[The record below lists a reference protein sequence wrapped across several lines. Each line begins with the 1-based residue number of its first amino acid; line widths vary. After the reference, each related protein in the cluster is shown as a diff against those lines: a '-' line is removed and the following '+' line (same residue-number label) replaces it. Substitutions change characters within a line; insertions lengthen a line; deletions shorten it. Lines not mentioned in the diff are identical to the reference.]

1 MNRIFVILLIALSI
15 FSTMYFFGGEYFNEQ
30 DEPKAIKVD
39 EEPSVYVSVLGL
51 DVAKGT
57 FLSEELYQNKLVKAS
72 ELAGYNYTES
82 GALHIEPG
90 ALLRKDLVTGSYL
103 NQDDISNPGDRDY
116 MFLSMND
123 GELPYFYHVSGVGIV
138 QTQSLF
144 AGDKVSFVSTT
155 SSESNLLENGYEDI
169 GGLTSRVIISG
180 ARVLQVIDGSEDQDA
195 QDADDKQY
203 SVVVAL
209 RMRDVLRLEM
219 AQKIGDVNIVP
230 ADLEKSYL
238 SIRSSDLLE
247 TQFGVRE
254 LRGID

>member
-1 MNRIFVILLIALSI
+1 
-15 FSTMYFFGGEYFNEQ
+15 MYFLGSELFTKQ
-30 DEPKAIKVD
+30 DKPNVVNVA
-39 EEPSVYVSVLGL
+39 EEPLVNVSVLTSDMG
-51 DVAKGT
+51 KGSL
-57 FLSEELYQNKLVKAS
+57 LSEELYQNKSFKAS
-72 ELAGYNYTES
+72 EITSGNYTES
-82 GALHIEPG
+82 GSLHIEPG
-90 ALLRKDLVTGSYL
+90 ALIRRDLEEGTYL
-103 NQDDISNPGDRDY
+103 SQNDISNPGDRDY

-123 GELPYFYHVSGVGIV
+123 GELPYFYHVSGLGIV

-195 QDADDKQY
+195 QDAEDKQY

-209 RMRDVLRLEM
+209 RMRDVLKLEM

-230 ADLEKSYL
+230 AGLENSYL

-254 LRGID
+254 LRGIN

>member
-1 MNRIFVILLIALSI
+1 
-15 FSTMYFFGGEYFNEQ
+15 MYFLGSEFFTKQ
-30 DEPKAIKVD
+30 DKPNVVNVA
-39 EEPSVYVSVLGL
+39 EEPLVSVFVLTS
-51 DVAKGT
+51 DVSKGSL
-57 FLSEELYQNKLVKAS
+57 LSEDLYKNKSFLAS
-72 ELAGYNYTES
+72 ENAGKNYTEIDEIN
-82 GALHIEPG
+82 IEPG
-90 ALLRKDLVTGSYL
+90 ALIRRNLEEGTYL
-103 NQDDISNPGDRDY
+103 SQDDISNPGDRDY

-123 GELPYFYHVSGVGIV
+123 GELPYFYHVSGLGIV
-138 QTQSLF
+138 QTQSMF

-209 RMRDVLRLEM
+209 RMRDVLKLEM

-230 ADLEKSYL
+230 AGLENSYL